1 MSHKAAN
8 SHISS
13 QPDIQTDGQT
23 AIIKS
28 HNINLLTKKMQN
40 SFLTLIK
47 MYVYYVK

>member
-13 QPDIQTDGQT
+13 QLDIQTDGQT

-28 HNINLLTKKMQN
+28 QNINLLTKKCKTR
-40 SFLTLIK
+40 F
-47 MYVYYVK
+47 

>member
-13 QPDIQTDGQT
+13 QPDIQTDGRT

-28 HNINLLTKKMQN
+28 QNINLLTKK
-40 SFLTLIK
+40 FK
-47 MYVYYVK
+47 ARF